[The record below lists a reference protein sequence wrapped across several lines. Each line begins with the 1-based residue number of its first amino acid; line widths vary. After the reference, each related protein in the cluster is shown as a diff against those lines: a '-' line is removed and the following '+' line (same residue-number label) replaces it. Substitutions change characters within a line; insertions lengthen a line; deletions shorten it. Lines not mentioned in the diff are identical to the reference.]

1 MGHNNVHSKIAVNQT
16 SISYLWR
23 EPAAASGFATGV
35 SLHSHTSQSKET
47 LDFIAELSTD
57 WAFLQ
62 PIMRWFEERSV
73 RHSGIR
79 PDYARSY
86 WTPPLTPAP
95 RLRPRALP
103 DRELPA
109 APRPRLHQPTTTRYR
124 PPLLLRSV
132 PSARHIPVSV
142 EWTVPFG
149 TTAFHLGVHNLP
161 SATGAEWMARLEAFT
176 ATPIAERAPDLLH
189 EIPG

>member
-1 MGHNNVHSKIAVNQT
+1 MGHSNSALSHSKIAVNQT

-23 EPAAASGFATGV
+23 EPNAANGFATGV

-62 PIMRWFEERSV
+62 PIMRWLEARSL
-73 RHSGIR
+73 HTTGIR

-86 WTPPLTPAP
+86 WTPPLTP
-95 RLRPRALP
+95 RLAFDLERSQIENHLQLP
-103 DRELPA
+103 GLVSITDHDTIQA
-109 APRPRLHQPTTTRYR
+109 
-124 PPLLLRSV
+124 PLLLRSV

-149 TTAFHLGVHNLP
+149 NTAFHLGIHNLP
-161 SATGAEWMARLEAFT
+161 SSTGAAWMERL
-176 ATPIAERAPDLLH
+176 
-189 EIPG
+189 